1 MSDEL
6 TRRFK
11 RLEAVQEDAKRVVWR
26 LKRELSSCD
35 EDDRDSLE
43 KDLEEAEEWLR
54 KVDYW
59 IGQVAD
65 ALPPMK
71 RANQNIHALVEK
83 RLPCA
88 ARFLTEKLARFAEY
102 ARLAIPHEGV
112 ASQRMGAAMPSST
125 LANVAAADLAGQ
137 PGRITEL
144 PLPSGFQWISLD
156 SISRDDDLRPD
167 ETFHKVPKPDVISGF
182 SRLKDEVLTGLRG
195 DLSRGSD
202 YFRELDNGR
211 GLTYENGTQRIYE
224 AFFGQDCIALERGRS
239 DGNYGIT
246 NGRHRIHVARELG
259 WVAVPAR
266 VL

>member
-1 MSDEL
+1 M
-6 TRRFK
+6 
-11 RLEAVQEDAKRVVWR
+11 
-26 LKRELSSCD
+26 KRELSSCD

-125 LANVAAADLAGQ
+125 LANVAAADLAGH
-137 PGRITEL
+137 T
-144 PLPSGFQWISLD
+144 
-156 SISRDDDLRPD
+156 
-167 ETFHKVPKPDVISGF
+167 H
-182 SRLKDEVLTGLRG
+182 
-195 DLSRGSD
+195 
-202 YFRELDNGR
+202 
-211 GLTYENGTQRIYE
+211 
-224 AFFGQDCIALERGRS
+224 RGRLGAGHHPHALDRLAVGQPQQQLGRVRLHPMKLRWPRCCRCCSPPRSPS
-239 DGNYGIT
+239 DANQT
-246 NGRHRIHVARELG
+246 TLG
-259 WVAVPAR
+259 
-266 VL
+266 